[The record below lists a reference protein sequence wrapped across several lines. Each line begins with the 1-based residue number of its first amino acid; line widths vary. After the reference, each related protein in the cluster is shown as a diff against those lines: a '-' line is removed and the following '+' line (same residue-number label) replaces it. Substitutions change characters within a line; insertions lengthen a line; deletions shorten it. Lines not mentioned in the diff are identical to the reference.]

1 MKKRN
6 LAIIEGWLS
15 VIGNT
20 LLFGLK
26 YWAGIMSGS
35 VALIA
40 DAWHT
45 LSDTISS
52 VIVIAAAMFSNKPAD
67 KQHPY
72 GHGRAELVAAII
84 IGVLLAVIGFDF
96 ILKGISRL
104 KSDESATYGTIA
116 IVVTIISIVVKEGM
130 AQYAMWAGKKSNNA
144 AVKADAWHHRTDALS
159 SVVILIG
166 IFFGKNYWWI
176 DGVLSILV
184 ALMIFYAAY
193 EILRD
198 AVNKVI
204 GTEPEQKLKEEIQL
218 LADNITHSKLC
229 LHQIHLHDYG
239 KFKEMT
245 CHICLP
251 QEMTI
256 HDSHELATKIE
267 DEVFDKYQ
275 ITLTIH
281 VEPSDTKYCPQ
292 SM

>member
-6 LAIIEGWLS
+6 LALIEGWLS
-15 VIGNT
+15 VVGNT
-20 LLFGLK
+20 LLFVLK
-26 YWAGIMSGS
+26 YWAGIVSGS

-52 VIVIAAAMFSNKPAD
+52 VIVISATLFSNKPAD

-72 GHGRAELVAAII
+72 GHGRAELAAAII

-104 KSDESATYGTIA
+104 KSDESAMYGTIA
-116 IVVTIISIVVKEGM
+116 IVVTIISIVIKEGM
-130 AQYAMWAGKKSNNA
+130 AQYAMWAGKKSHNT

-166 IFFGKNYWWI
+166 IIFGKHYWWI

-193 EILRD
+193 EILHD

-204 GTEPEQKLKEEIQL
+204 GTEPEQKLIEEIQL
-218 LADNITHSKLC
+218 LADDVAKTKLC
-229 LHQIHLHDYG
+229 LHKIHLHDYG

-251 QEMTI
+251 EEMTI
-256 HDSHELATKIE
+256 HDSHEIATKIE
-267 DEVFDKYQ
+267 ELVLAKYQ

-281 VEPSDTKYCPQ
+281 VEPSHTKYCPQ

>member
-6 LAIIEGWLS
+6 LAITEGWLS

-104 KSDESATYGTIA
+104 KSDEAATYGTIA

-166 IFFGKNYWWI
+166 ILFGKHYWWM

-184 ALMIFYAAY
+184 AILIFYAAY

-229 LHQIHLHDYG
+229 LHHIHLHDYG

-267 DEVFDKYQ
+267 EEVFDKYQ

-281 VEPSDTKYCPQ
+281 VEPSNTKYCPQ